1 MVRMGRGAVS
11 RWIILSA
18 LACLCIGPLS
28 TSLVHAERAT
38 ILLVRGTQVPPETH
52 TELAGALAD
61 SLAEHDIAIVSGFA
75 LAKASLGRGEMRPT
89 EKRQLDR
96 AQTLLD
102 EGWQSYLEVR
112 ASFAAARLA
121 EARTVALRVA
131 HLQEGR
137 DLLAEISLRL
147 GVIKLDLQRHAEAND
162 DFRLAHHLAPGRSVT
177 DAEFKPEA
185 VAAFQVAL
193 ARPASMHARVLI
205 SAPKRRQWI
214 NGVEVFGDTLQLDE
228 GLHLLVATS
237 PGYHSRSKLLPISP
251 GEGMPISMQL
261 DLDPMAMRV
270 LKGSAGVALGTV
282 ESEARLSADAML
294 QYSNTDTLVLVA
306 SAWRQGQPA
315 LLGQWCAG
323 QPAQC
328 SAVVEIGY
336 PSGGLRVATS
346 ELWRTMHRS
355 KLRFPPTLQVDARLV
370 SGEGAPEKRKPKPHQ
385 PIWKNRWVWLG
396 AAAIAVAGGAIYILA
411 EPEDGTTQF
420 VGDRCEFGGC

>member
-1 MVRMGRGAVS
+1 MVRMGRASTS
-11 RWIILSA
+11 RWVASA
-18 LACLCIGPLS
+18 LVCLFAGPLS

-38 ILLVRGTQVPPETH
+38 ILVVRGSGVPPETK
-52 TELAGALAD
+52 TNLASALAD
-61 SLAEHDIAIVSGFA
+61 SLAEHDVVIVSGFA
-75 LAKASLGRGEMRPT
+75 LAKASLGRGEMSPT

-102 EGWQSYLEVR
+102 EGWRSYLEVR

-121 EARTVALRVA
+121 EARTVAMDVA
-131 HLQEGR
+131 HLDKGR
-137 DLLAEISLRL
+137 MLVAEISLRL
-147 GVIKLDLQRHAEAND
+147 GVIKLDLERHAEAND
-162 DFRLAHHLAPGRSVT
+162 DFRLAHHLAPDRSVT

-185 VAAFQVAL
+185 VAAFQTAL

-251 GEGMPISMQL
+251 GEGMPISMEL
-261 DLDPMAMRV
+261 DLDPMATRV

-282 ESEARLSADAML
+282 ESEARQSADAML
-294 QYSNTDTLVLVA
+294 QYSNTDALVLVA

-315 LLGQWCAG
+315 LLGQRCTG
-323 QPAQC
+323 QPTRC
-328 SAVVEIGY
+328 SSVVEVGY
-336 PSGGLRVATS
+336 PMGGLRVATS
-346 ELWRTMHRS
+346 ELWRAMQRS
-355 KLRFPPTLQVDARLV
+355 TVRFPPTLQVDARLV
-370 SGEGAPEKRKPKPHQ
+370 SGEGAPEKRKPKPDP

-396 AAAIAVAGGAIYILA
+396 AAAIAVAGGAIYVLA
-411 EPEDGTTQF
+411 EPDDGTTQF